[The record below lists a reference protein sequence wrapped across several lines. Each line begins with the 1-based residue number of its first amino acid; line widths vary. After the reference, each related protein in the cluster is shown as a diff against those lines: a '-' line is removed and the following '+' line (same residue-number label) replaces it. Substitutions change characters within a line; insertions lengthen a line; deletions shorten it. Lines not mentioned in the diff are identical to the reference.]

1 MMLKSLFSKFQ
12 VFGKAIMLPIAVLP
26 AAGLLLGIGGA
37 FTNPNTIGNY
47 PFLDQP
53 WLQAIFTIMSFAGQ
67 IIFSNLPIIFAI
79 GIAVGLAKSD
89 KGVAG
94 LAALLA
100 YLVMNASINA
110 LLVVTGKLAKEK
122 LADVGQGMILGIQ
135 TLQTGVFGGVL
146 VGLLTYYLHKKFGK
160 VKLPQWLG
168 FFSGSR
174 FIPIICS
181 FSAVLLGMVMFVVW
195 PPVQSGIASMGGIVD
210 RTGYFGSFMFGFIVK
225 LLGPLGLHH
234 IFYLP
239 FWQTALGGSM
249 VVNGVEVQG
258 AQNIFFAQLADH
270 NTQQYFVGV
279 SRFMSG
285 KYFPMMFGLLGAALA
300 MYHTAKPENKKKV
313 LGLLLTGAITS
324 FLTGI
329 TEPLEFAFLFV
340 APLLFVIHAALWG
353 VAYMLAHILNIT
365 VGMTFSAGLI
375 DFTLFGILQGNDKT
389 NWMLVPLVGIG
400 FFIVYYFT
408 FRILITKLNL
418 KTPGRED
425 EDTSDTASAADG
437 GSGNADQQTAAILS
451 ALGGKANIED
461 LDCCATRLRVTVR
474 DETQV
479 SKEELQKTGSKGVIV
494 KGKGVQIIY
503 GPHVALIKTELEEM
517 IQ

>member
-1 MMLKSLFSKFQ
+1 
-12 VFGKAIMLPIAVLP
+12 
-26 AAGLLLGIGGA
+26 
-37 FTNPNTIGNY
+37 
-47 PFLDQP
+47 
-53 WLQAIFTIMSFAGQ
+53 
-67 IIFSNLPIIFAI
+67 
-79 GIAVGLAKSD
+79 
-89 KGVAG
+89 
-94 LAALLA
+94 
-100 YLVMNASINA
+100 
-110 LLVVTGKLAKEK
+110 
-122 LADVGQGMILGIQ
+122 
-135 TLQTGVFGGVL
+135 
-146 VGLLTYYLHKKFGK
+146 
-160 VKLPQWLG
+160 
-168 FFSGSR
+168 
-174 FIPIICS
+174 
-181 FSAVLLGMVMFVVW
+181 
-195 PPVQSGIASMGGIVD
+195 
-210 RTGYFGSFMFGFIVK
+210 
-225 LLGPLGLHH
+225 
-234 IFYLP
+234 
-239 FWQTALGGSM
+239 
-249 VVNGVEVQG
+249 
-258 AQNIFFAQLADH
+258 
-270 NTQQYFVGV
+270 
-279 SRFMSG
+279 
-285 KYFPMMFGLLGAALA
+285 
-300 MYHTAKPENKKKV
+300 
-313 LGLLLTGAITS
+313 
-324 FLTGI
+324 
-329 TEPLEFAFLFV
+329 
-340 APLLFVIHAALWG
+340 
-353 VAYMLAHILNIT
+353 MLAHILNIT

>member
-1 MMLKSLFSKFQ
+1 MFKNFFSKFQ

-37 FTNPNTIGNY
+37 FSNPNTINNF
-47 PFLDQP
+47 PFLDQA

-67 IIFSNLPIIFAI
+67 IIFSNLPVIFAV

-94 LAALLA
+94 LSALIA

-110 LLVVTGKLAKEK
+110 LLIITSKLAKDN
-122 LADVGQGMILGIQ
+122 LPGAGQGMILGIQ
-135 TLQTGVFGGVL
+135 TLQTGVFGGVI
-146 VGLLTYYLHKKFGK
+146 VGWLTYLLHRKFGK
-160 VKLPQWLG
+160 TKLPQWLG

-174 FIPIICS
+174 FVPIICS
-181 FSAVLLGMVMFVVW
+181 VSAVILGMAMFVVW
-195 PPVQSGIASMGGIVD
+195 PPVQSGIASLGGLVD
-210 RTGYFGSFMFGFIVK
+210 KTGYFGTFLFGFILK

-249 VVNGVEVQG
+249 VVNSTEVQG

-270 NTQQYFVGV
+270 NTQQYYIGV
-279 SRFMSG
+279 ARFMSG
-285 KYFPMMFGLLGAALA
+285 RYLTMMFGLLGAALA
-300 MYHTAKPENKKKV
+300 MYHCAKPENKKKV
-313 LGLLLTGAITS
+313 FGLLFTGAITS

-329 TEPLEFAFLFV
+329 TEPLEFTFLFV
-340 APLLFVIHAALWG
+340 APLLFFVHAVFWG
-353 VAYMLAHILNIT
+353 LAYMIAHILQIT

-400 FFIVYYFT
+400 YFVVYYFV
-408 FRILITKLNL
+408 FRILIKRFNL

-425 EDTSDTASAADG
+425 EENENTQVANTESSTGSGSQASA
-437 GSGNADQQTAAILS
+437 ILA
-451 ALGGKANIED
+451 ALGGKSNIED

-474 DETQV
+474 DENNV
-479 SKEELQKTGSKGVIV
+479 SEEGLKKTGPSGVILR
-494 KGKGVQIIY
+494 GKGVQVIY
-503 GPHVALIKTELEEM
+503 GPHVALIKTEIEELM
-517 IQ
+517 E